1 MGNFG
6 KLSYEDARHF
16 IDDISRPTGKYSSV
30 RYCENAPRIVK
41 AREQAKKQPVPPEEI
56 INYVNEFL
64 AALDMPTVESPRLDI
79 PPGLTNDELE
89 DYIDS
94 HLYAPICDA
103 GGNCRDLVWMKFTN
117 LGFLGV
123 VAVSNDINFDIPKD
137 GDPHLCKR
145 NTSGIIVHTLGQSWD
160 RRFVLAFPLK
170 SIPEDLRRGHIETGI
185 GNYLIERNVPIL
197 DYHSHKY

>member
-1 MGNFG
+1 MDNFRE
-6 KLSYEDARHF
+6 LSCEDARNL
-16 IDDISRPTGKYSSV
+16 IGYTCRPMGKYSSV

-41 AREQAKKQPVPPEEI
+41 AQEQAKKQPVPPEEI
-56 INYVNEFL
+56 IKYVNEFL
-64 AALDMPTVESPRLDI
+64 KALDMPTVESPRLDL
-79 PPGLTNDELE
+79 PSGLINDELE

-103 GGNCRDLVWMKFTN
+103 GGDCRDLVWMKFTN

-137 GDPHLCKR
+137 GDSHLCKR
-145 NTSGIIVHTLGQSWD
+145 KTSGIIVHALGQSWD

-197 DYHSHKY
+197 DYYSHRY